1 MKGLVTIMEKGL
13 TKSSS
18 VPELVLRGKELE
30 KAYETDET
38 GVLVHVLWGKY
49 EEYGS
54 EHEGFGLQLED
65 GDRVL
70 KRIPD
75 LSTDAAEI
83 CNLAE
88 RMNRCKVSRYHFDDV
103 VADFLAAV

>member
-49 EEYGS
+49 ESDGKA
-54 EHEGFGLQLED
+54 HEGYGLQMEGKD
-65 GDRVL
+65 GLIRRV
-70 KRIPD
+70 PD
-75 LSTDAAEI
+75 LSTDSQQI
-83 CNLAE
+83 CMLAD
-88 RMNRCKVSRYHFDDV
+88 RMNRCRVSRYHFDDV
-103 VADFLAAV
+103 VQDFLAAV